1 MRRLLSLLLVGVFV
15 LGVAG
20 CNNNVSKMDVDAPV
34 TAAEV
39 NSASDFVVRGFLESI
54 FNNDRELFEKCFP
67 EQFIT
72 DSKNAGIDLFDQY
85 VKTLED
91 DGTFVGTQYLNYNEL
106 SAEGGYS
113 DADFY
118 RHNIAF
124 LVGAE
129 SDNEI
134 TAMHIDHIK
143 VYFTVDGTN
152 RYREVYGIAYEYKG
166 AWYMY
171 ELQNSDAEFGKK

>member
-1 MRRLLSLLLVGVFV
+1 MRRLLSLILVGVFV
-15 LGVAG
+15 LSIAG
-20 CNNNVSKMDVDAPV
+20 CNNNVSKMDVDTPV
-34 TAAEV
+34 TVNEV

-54 FNNDRELFEKCFP
+54 FNKDRELFEKCFP

-85 VKTLED
+85 VQKLED

-106 SAEGGYS
+106 SVEGGYS

-118 RHNIAF
+118 RNNIAI
-124 LVGAE
+124 LVGAT
-129 SDNEI
+129 DAEI

-143 VYFTVDGTN
+143 VYFTVEGTN
-152 RYREVYGIAYEYKG
+152 RYQEIYGIAYEYKG

-171 ELQNSDAEFGKK
+171 ELQNSDAELGKK

>member
-1 MRRLLSLLLVGVFV
+1 MIHPFPIFLLDPYRRILFFLLFFRFALRRLRLNAGADDRRRTRVGVGQII
-15 LGVAG
+15 LDHLIA
-20 CNNNVSKMDVDAPV
+20 DL
-34 TAAEV
+34 
-39 NSASDFVVRGFLESI
+39 VVR
-54 FNNDRELFEKCFP
+54 R
-67 EQFIT
+67 Q
-72 DSKNAGIDLFDQY
+72 A
-85 VKTLED
+85 
-91 DGTFVGTQYLNYNEL
+91 
-106 SAEGGYS
+106 A
-113 DADFY
+113 AA
-118 RHNIAF
+118 AF

-152 RYREVYGIAYEYKG
+152 RYREVYGLAYEYKG